1 MLMSYDLM
9 KCSRVFENT
18 TMTYLKEPLQCL
30 RNISQYQKHIRM
42 YA

>member
-18 TMTYLKEPLQCL
+18 TYLKEPLQCL
-30 RNISQYQKHIRM
+30 GNIPKYQKHIRM